1 MTPEQAAAL
10 RAPFA
15 DSDVGR
21 LPKITCTACSKS
33 AIKQCDKH
41 KKNSCGV
48 CGNWITE
55 KHTHLDYVG
64 HAAVTNRL
72 LAVDPA
78 WSWEPIAFDEHG
90 QPVLDRNGG
99 MWIRLTVCDVTR
111 LGYGHADGKTGGNA
125 IKEAIG
131 DAIRNAAMRFGV
143 AVDLWHKGTLS
154 GAIEPTSDAHD
165 DEQPATQALRAVPDE
180 QPTEPAART
189 VIRRQPAPAGKGVT
203 HDWTKPADTG
213 HAADTTATSGDTA
226 TAQQIR
232 MMSALFSGKGMDDDE
247 IDALILEVSASRT
260 TSRKE
265 LTKTE
270 ASTLIDRLKASA

>member
-1 MTPEQAAAL
+1 MTPEQAASL

-15 DSDVGR
+15 ETDVGK
-21 LPKITCTACSKS
+21 LPKITCGACSKS
-33 AIKQCDKH
+33 ALKHCDKH
-41 KKNSCGV
+41 KKINCPG

-78 WSWEPIAFDEHG
+78 WSWEPVAFDNEG
-90 QPVLDRNGG
+90 NPATDRNGG
-99 MWIRLTVCDVTR
+99 MWIRLTICDTTR

-143 AVDLWHKGTLS
+143 AIDLWHKGSLS
-154 GAIEPTSDAHD
+154 GALEPTVDQGD
-165 DEQPATQALRAVPDE
+165 TDEPATQQGLRAVPDGP
-180 QPTEPAART
+180 QEPAQRT
-189 VIRRQPAPAGKGVT
+189 VVRRQPRST
-203 HDWTKPADTG
+203 SQDWSKPADG
-213 HAADTTATSGDTA
+213 ALPLEQADPNLAS
-226 TAQQIR
+226 AQQVR
-232 MMSALFSGKGMDDDE
+232 MMSALFNGKNMDDDQ
-247 IDALILEVSASRT
+247 IDALILEASASRT

-265 LTKTE
+265 LTRTE
-270 ASTLIDRLKASA
+270 ASALIDQLKQATA